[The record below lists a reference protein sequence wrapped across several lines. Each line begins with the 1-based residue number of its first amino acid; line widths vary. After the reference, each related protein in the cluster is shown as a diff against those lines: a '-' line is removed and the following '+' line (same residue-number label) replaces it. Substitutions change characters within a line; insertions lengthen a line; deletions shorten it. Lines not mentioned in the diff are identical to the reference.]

1 MSVSQT
7 KILKTPPRRPN
18 VKRLQRYCGTLSPS
32 ADRSLYSELKEVSLS
47 RQIMQA
53 TVCTSRASGFLDV
66 TERVAGAAVL
76 IAASPVIG
84 ASAATIALLSRRS
97 PFIAHQRVG
106 EAGELL
112 WVWKLRTMWSRQ
124 PPEPREQGWVEYIV
138 AEPPRGPKNP
148 SDLRVTSRFAKFM
161 RRHSIDE
168 LPQLWHVAR
177 GEMALVGPRP
187 LTRTEIVR
195 YYGSRA
201 DELLSVKPGITGI
214 WQTRG
219 RSAIKFPERA
229 AMDLELINS
238 RSARTYISILL
249 RTLPALFHGKG
260 AW

>member
-1 MSVSQT
+1 
-7 KILKTPPRRPN
+7 
-18 VKRLQRYCGTLSPS
+18 
-32 ADRSLYSELKEVSLS
+32 
-47 RQIMQA
+47 
-53 TVCTSRASGFLDV
+53 
-66 TERVAGAAVL
+66 
-76 IAASPVIG
+76 
-84 ASAATIALLSRRS
+84 
-97 PFIAHQRVG
+97 
-106 EAGELL
+106 
-112 WVWKLRTMWSRQ
+112 MWSHQ
-124 PPEPREQGWVEYIV
+124 APGPREQGWVEYIV
-138 AEPPRGPKNP
+138 AEPQRGSKNP

-177 GEMALVGPRP
+177 GEMSLVGPRP

-219 RSAIKFPERA
+219 RSTIKFPERA